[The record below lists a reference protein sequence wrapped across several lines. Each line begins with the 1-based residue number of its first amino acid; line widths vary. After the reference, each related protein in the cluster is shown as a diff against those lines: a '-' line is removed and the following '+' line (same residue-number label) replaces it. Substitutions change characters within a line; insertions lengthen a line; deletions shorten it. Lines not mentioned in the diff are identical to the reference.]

1 MSVATTYASVSQ
13 RTNVYAEVKMLEY
26 AEPILVLEK
35 FADVKPLPK
44 NKAETISFRRP
55 IPFNVEPTE
64 LVEGVTPPATQMAY
78 EDVEVRMGQYG
89 SVVEISDR
97 VNDLVED
104 PVLNDAARMAG
115 EQAAETKERICWGAF
130 RAGTNVTYS
139 PTTASARSGVQEK
152 INLNIQRAITRS
164 LHEQRGKY
172 ITEVLSSSPNF
183 ATEAVRQGFVAVGH
197 TDLEADIRQ
206 LAGFVPCESYG
217 EQTKILHEMELGKV
231 ENVRYVLSPVL
242 EPFAGAGGSGGTNVL
257 ETGGNADVYPVLFM
271 ARHAIGVVPLKG
283 AGSMSPR
290 IINPEQIDKS
300 DPLGQRGI
308 VGWKMYFAALI
319 LNEAWINRA
328 EVAATDLL
336 A

>member
-1 MSVATTYASVSQ
+1 MVATTYASVSQ

-55 IPFNVEPTE
+55 IPFNVEPSE

-89 SVVEISDR
+89 SIVDISDR
-97 VNDLVED
+97 VNDLIED

-139 PTTASARSGVQEK
+139 PTSASARNQVVAP
-152 INLNIQRAITRS
+152 INLNIQRSITRS

-197 TDLEADIRQ
+197 TDLEADIRG
-206 LAGFVPCESYG
+206 LAGFVPTESYG
-217 EQTKILHEMELGKV
+217 QVKPLHEMELGKV

-242 EPFAGAGGSGGTNVL
+242 EPFRGAGASVSSNPVL
-257 ETGGNADVYPVLFM
+257 GTGGNADVYPILFM
-271 ARHAIGVVPLKG
+271 ARHAVGVVPLKG

-290 IINPEQIDKS
+290 IINPDQIDKS

>member
-1 MSVATTYASVSQ
+1 MVATTYASVSQ

-44 NKAETISFRRP
+44 NKAESISFRRP
-55 IPFNVEPTE
+55 IPFNVEPSE

-130 RAGTNVTYS
+130 RAGTNVTYA
-139 PTTASARSGVQEK
+139 PTTASARNQVVAP
-152 INLNIQRAITRS
+152 INLNIQRSITRS
-164 LHEQRGKY
+164 LHDQRGKY
-172 ITEVLSSSPNF
+172 ITEILSSSPNF

-197 TDLEADIRQ
+197 TDLEADIRG
-206 LAGFVPCESYG
+206 LAGFVPTESYG
-217 EQTKILHEMELGKV
+217 QVKPLHEMELGKV

-242 EPFAGAGGSGGTNVL
+242 EPFRGAGAAVGANPVL
-257 ETGGNADVYPVLFM
+257 GTGGNADVYPILFM
-271 ARHAIGVVPLKG
+271 ARHAVGVVPLKG

-290 IINPEQIDKS
+290 IINPDQIDKS

>member
-1 MSVATTYASVSQ
+1 MAATTYSSVSQ

-35 FADVKPLPK
+35 FAETKPLPK
-44 NKAETISFRRP
+44 NKADTISFRRP
-55 IPFNVEPTE
+55 IPFPVEPTE
-64 LVEGVTPPATQMAY
+64 LVEGVTPPAQQMAY
-78 EDVEVRMGQYG
+78 DDVSVQMGQYG
-89 SVVEISDR
+89 AVVEISDR

-104 PVLNDAARMAG
+104 PVLNDAAQLAG

-139 PTTASARSGVQEK
+139 PTSASARSGVQATLS
-152 INLNIQRAITRS
+152 LNIQRTIVRS

-172 ITEVLSSSPNF
+172 INQVLSASPNY
-183 ATEAVRQGFVAVGH
+183 ATEPVRQGYVAVGH
-197 TDLEADIRQ
+197 TDLEQDIRE
-206 LAGFVPCESYG
+206 LAGFVPTESYG
-217 EQTKILHEMELGKV
+217 QANKVIHEMELGKV

-242 EPFAGAGGSGGTNVL
+242 EPFSGAGGSGGTDVV

-271 ARHAIGVVPLKG
+271 ARNACGAVPLKG

-290 IINPEQIDKS
+290 IINPDQIDKS

-328 EVAATDLL
+328 EVAVTDLT